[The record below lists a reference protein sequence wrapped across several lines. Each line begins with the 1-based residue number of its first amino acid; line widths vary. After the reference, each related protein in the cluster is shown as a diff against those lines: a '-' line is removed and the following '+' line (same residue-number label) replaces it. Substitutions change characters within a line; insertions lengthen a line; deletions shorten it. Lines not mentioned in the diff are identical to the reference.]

1 MSVLANDKPVDALPS
16 RDAGPVNPWFTVTG
30 CEKLKGIIPRHMFNI
45 PIQAVIGGKVTAHE
59 TLSAL
64 RKDVTAKCY
73 GGGTTRKGKLLDEQ
87 KACKGKMRQFRKVDI
102 LQEAFVT
109 TLRMDGKM
117 LEPFTEPRSERL
129 YVKSFFS
136 IKEIDLYLGQISVII
151 GPQASGKSILA
162 KALFFLR
169 EYIEDMFFSIV
180 NMDSDI
186 DELNDVKV
194 DDFRKLFPG
203 IESENGVFR
212 IKYWFGNEF
221 VSIDRPSKKSAPRI
235 RISDGI
241 KRRFEESK
249 SDYRHWVGNQSDKDI
264 RRREVPSIYSYQRS
278 SACVRLFWS
287 SLPLSLYV
295 PASRSFFTTIERNIF
310 SLLSERDGLDPLMIQ
325 FGRFFEFGRDIFFAD
340 VEESDQSASDEWMQI
355 ANEILCGEYTKN
367 KLGEFITMHWGKV
380 RLSDASSGQQEV
392 LPLLMALLLYPS
404 IRISSDKLIVI
415 EEPEA
420 HLFPQAQKLLLEL
433 IVNVS
438 IATGCKIL
446 LTTHSP
452 YLLACLNNELVR
464 PSKSDSRLTVSSHYI
479 HAGIAEDIMDPE
491 DGIIDMGAI
500 DKVSED
506 IASEFMEFL

>member
-1 MSVLANDKPVDALPS
+1 M
-16 RDAGPVNPWFTVTG
+16 
-30 CEKLKGIIPRHMFNI
+30 LK
-45 PIQAVIGGKVTAHE
+45 
-59 TLSAL
+59 
-64 RKDVTAKCY
+64 
-73 GGGTTRKGKLLDEQ
+73 
-87 KACKGKMRQFRKVDI
+87 
-102 LQEAFVT
+102 
-109 TLRMDGKM
+109 
-117 LEPFTEPRSERL
+117 PFTEPRSERL

-136 IKEIDLYLGQISVII
+136 IKEIDLDLGQISVII

-180 NMDSDI
+180 NMDDDI

-203 IESENGVFR
+203 VESENGAFR
-212 IKYWFGNEF
+212 LKYWFGNEF
-221 VSIDRPSKKSAPRI
+221 VSIDRPRKKKSAPRI

-241 KRRFEESK
+241 KRRFKESK
-249 SDYRHWVGNQSDKDI
+249 SDYRHWADNQIDKDI
-264 RRREVPSIYSYQRS
+264 RRREVPSIYSYRKS
-278 SACVRLFWS
+278 SAYRRLFWS
-287 SLPLSLYV
+287 SLPSSLYV

-310 SLLSERDGLDPLMIQ
+310 SLLSEQDGLDPLMIQ

-340 VEESDQSASDEWMQI
+340 VEESDQSASDERMQM
-355 ANEILCGEYTKN
+355 ANEILCGKYTKN

-392 LPLLMALLLYPS
+392 LPLLMALLLYPG
-404 IRISSDKLIVI
+404 IRISSDELIVV

-464 PSKSDSRLTVSSHYI
+464 PSKNDSCLTVSSHYI